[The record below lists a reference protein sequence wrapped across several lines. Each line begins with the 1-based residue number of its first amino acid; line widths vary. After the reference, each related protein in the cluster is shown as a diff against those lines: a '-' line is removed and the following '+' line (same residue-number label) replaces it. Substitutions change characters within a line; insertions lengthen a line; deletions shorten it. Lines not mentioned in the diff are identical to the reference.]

1 MRKLI
6 FTSFLTV
13 FLFILFVLQVPAN
26 GSTRIEKVEKGL
38 LPPVL
43 VEGLPTWTLQERMEH
58 YNVPGVSIAVIYN
71 YKVKWA
77 KGYGT
82 VDVITGEPVTEKTLF
97 QAASISKPVAAAAA
111 LHLVE
116 KGKLSLDKN
125 INHFLKSW
133 KLPENGFTK
142 DKKVTLKHLLS
153 HSGGVTVSGF
163 RGYAEGEEVPSLVQI
178 LNGLPPANSEAIRVD
193 LKPETRFRYS
203 GGGFTIMQ
211 QALIDI
217 EKKAFPKI
225 MESIVLSPVGMTNS
239 TFQQPLPSE
248 KLQYAT
254 AGHDGDGKPIAGKR
268 HTYPE
273 MAAAG
278 LWTTPTDLSR
288 FLIEIPKSLKG
299 QSNKVLS
306 AEMAKKMLTPFAAE
320 YQGLGFALDKKG
332 DSVYFSHSG
341 GNRGFKCFMIAH
353 KEKGYGAAVMTNGD
367 GGNRLGREIIRGIAR
382 VYKWD
387 DYFPSVYKLAK
398 VDPVLMKKYAGRYML
413 HADQVVTISI
423 SSEAKR
429 LFIDDAFVGRRELF
443 PISSTTF
450 VRTESPGEFSFAA
463 DAEGSV
469 TGIVLLL
476 RGEEKKTLKRLDRDY
491 KAPSE
496 MLTEGKFDEAVE
508 AYRKLKKEKPKD
520 EAISERRLNR
530 IGYHLLGR
538 KKYKEAITLF
548 KVNVE
553 FYPKSANCCDSLA
566 EAYMISGDI
575 GNAIK
580 CYKKALQILDKYPE
594 ENKGRE
600 GLRKSIP
607 RILKWLEKNETI

>member
-6 FTSFLTV
+6 FKSFITV
-13 FLFILFVLQVPAN
+13 FVFILFVLQVPAN
-26 GSTRIEKVEKGL
+26 DSTKIERVEKGL
-38 LPPVL
+38 LPPVR
-43 VEGLPTWTLQERMEH
+43 VEGLPTWTLQERMTH

-82 VDVITGEPVTEKTLF
+82 VDVTTGEPVTEKTLF

-133 KLPENGFTK
+133 KLPENEFTK
-142 DKKVTLKHLLS
+142 EKKVALKHLLS
-153 HSGGVTVSGF
+153 HSGGITVSGF

-225 MESIVLSPVGMTNS
+225 MESIVLTPVGMVNS
-239 TFQQPLPSE
+239 TFQQPLPPE
-248 KLQYAT
+248 KLKYAT
-254 AGHDGDGKPIAGKR
+254 AGHNDDGKPIEGKW

-288 FLIEIPKSLKG
+288 FLIEIQKSLKG
-299 QSNKVLS
+299 KSNKVLS
-306 AEMAKKMLTPFAAE
+306 AEMTKKMLTPFASE
-320 YQGLGFALDKKG
+320 FQGLGFALDKKG
-332 DSVYFSHSG
+332 DSVYFFHSG
-341 GNRGFKCFMIAH
+341 GNQGFRCFMIAH

-367 GGNRLGREIIRGIAR
+367 AGASLGGEIIRGVAR
-382 VYKWD
+382 IYKWD
-387 DYFPSVYKLAK
+387 DYFPIVYKLAK
-398 VDPVLMKKYAGRYML
+398 VDPALLKICEGRYML
-413 HADQVVTISI
+413 HADQVVTIFC
-423 SSEAKR
+423 EAKR
-429 LFIDDAFVGRRELF
+429 LFIDDVFVGRRELF

-450 VRTESPGEFSFAA
+450 VRTESPGEFSFVTNE
-463 DAEGSV
+463 EGSV
-469 TGIVLLL
+469 TGMVLRL
-476 RGEEKKTLKRLDRDY
+476 RGEEMKLKLLDSDY

-496 MLTEGKFDEAVE
+496 ILAEGKFDEAVE
-508 AYRKLKKEKPKD
+508 AYRKVKKEKPKD
-520 EAISERRLNR
+520 KAIGERRLNR
-530 IGYHLLGR
+530 IGYQLLGQR
-538 KKYKEAITLF
+538 KYKEAITVF

-553 FYPKSANCCDSLA
+553 FYLKSANCCDSLA
-566 EAYMISGDI
+566 EAYMVSGDI
-575 GNAIK
+575 GSAIK
-580 CYKKALQILDKYPE
+580 FYKKALQILDKYPV

-600 GLRKSIP
+600 GLRTSIP
-607 RILKWLEKNETI
+607 RNLKWLEKNKTI

>member
-1 MRKLI
+1 MHKLI
-6 FTSFLTV
+6 FKSFLIV
-13 FLFILFVLQVPAN
+13 IFFILFVLQVPAN
-26 GSTRIEKVEKGL
+26 DSGRIERVEKGL

-43 VEGLPTWTLQERMEH
+43 VEGLPTWTIQERMKH
-58 YNVPGVSIAVIYN
+58 YKVPGVSIAVIYDFS
-71 YKVKWA
+71 VEWA
-77 KGYGT
+77 KGYGA
-82 VDVITGEPVTEKTLF
+82 VDVTTGEPVTEKVLF
-97 QAASISKPVAAAAA
+97 QAASISKPVAAVAA

-133 KLPENGFTK
+133 KLPENEFTK
-142 DKKVTLKHLLS
+142 DKKVALKHLLS

-163 RGYAEGEEVPSLVQI
+163 RGYAADEEVPSLVQI
-178 LNGLPPANSEAIRVD
+178 LNGSSPANSPPIRVD
-193 LKPETRFRYS
+193 LKPGTRVRYS

-217 EKKAFPKI
+217 EEKAFPEI
-225 MESIVLSPVGMTNS
+225 MQTIVLSPVGMTNS
-239 TFQQPLPSE
+239 TFLRPLPPK
-248 KLQYAT
+248 KLKYAT
-254 AGHDGDGKPIAGKR
+254 AGHNIEGKLIAGKR

-288 FLIEIPKSLKG
+288 FLIEIQKSLKS
-299 QSNKVLS
+299 QSNKILS
-306 AEMAKKMLTPFAAE
+306 AGMTKKMLTPFAAE
-320 YQGLGFALDKKG
+320 FQGLGFALDKKG
-332 DSVYFSHSG
+332 NSVYFFHSG
-341 GNRGFKCFMIAH
+341 GNRGFRCLMIAH

-367 GGNRLGREIIRGIAR
+367 GGSRLGREIIRGIAR

-398 VDPVLMKKYAGRYML
+398 VDTALLKKYLGRYML
-413 HADQVVTISI
+413 HADKVVTI

-429 LFIDDAFVGRRELF
+429 LFIDDVFVGRRELF

-450 VRTESPGEFSFAA
+450 VRTESSGEFSFVT
-463 DAEGSV
+463 DAEGAV

-476 RGEEKKTLKRLDRDY
+476 RGKEMKLKRVDGDY

-496 MLTEGKFDEAVE
+496 ILAEGKFDEAVE
-508 AYRKLKKEKPKD
+508 AYRKLKKDNPTD
-520 EAISERRLNR
+520 EGINERRLNR
-530 IGYHLLGR
+530 IGYQLVGR
-538 KKYKEAITLF
+538 KKYKEAITVF

-553 FYPKSANCCDSLA
+553 FYPKSANCYDSLA
-566 EAYMISGDI
+566 EAYMVSSDKGS
-575 GNAIK
+575 AIK
-580 CYKKALQILDKYPE
+580 FYKKALRILDKYPG

-600 GLRKSIP
+600 GLRTSIP
-607 RILKWLEKNETI
+607 RNLKRLEKK